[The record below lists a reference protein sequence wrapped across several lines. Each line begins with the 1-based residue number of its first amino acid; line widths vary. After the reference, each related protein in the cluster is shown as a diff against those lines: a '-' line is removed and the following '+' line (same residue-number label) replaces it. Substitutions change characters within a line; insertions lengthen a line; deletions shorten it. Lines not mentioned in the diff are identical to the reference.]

1 MRQSQMFIPTLRET
15 PQDAESLSH
24 RLMLKAGMIK
34 QMASGIYTYLPI
46 TKLVLNNIEQIVREE
61 MNRIGGVEIHMPV
74 LHPKELWEE
83 SGRWDAY
90 GKELMRMNDRH
101 DREFALGPTHE
112 EMITALLRDE
122 LKSYKKLPL
131 TLFQIQTKFRDE
143 LRPRYGLLRGREFI
157 MKDAYSFHTNDES
170 LTETYEDMYDAY
182 SRIFKRV
189 GLNYRAVEADS
200 GAIGGSHTHEFMALA
215 DIGEDTIAYTE
226 GSDYAANIEKAEC
239 QPVEKSTADMEE
251 MSKVETPGVTT
262 CQSLADHLDI
272 PLHETT
278 KTMVVKINDE
288 FIMILVRGDQE
299 LNDVKVKGFF
309 NAEEDL
315 EFATEEEIMENF
327 NATPGSLGPAGTDI
341 PVYLD
346 YQVDAM
352 VNYPTGANET
362 DHHFINV
369 NHNRDFDVK
378 GVGDFRF
385 INEGEMAIDGSG
397 KVKFMKGIEV
407 GQVFKLGTKYSES
420 MGLNVLDENGR
431 SVPVMM
437 GCYGVGVSRTLSAI
451 VESHHDDRGII
462 WPKSVTPFDVHIITA
477 NNKDE
482 TIMNT
487 AEELYESL
495 QKEHKVLYDDRS
507 ERAGV
512 KFADSDLIGLPY
524 RIVVGRGAK
533 EGMVEIKKRTDEK
546 SVDVNIADV
555 LSFIERIQ
563 NSPTIVFKVLGVL

>member
-46 TKLVLNNIEQIVREE
+46 TKLVLNNIEKIVREE

-90 GKELMRMNDRH
+90 GRELMRMNDRH

-157 MKDAYSFHTNDES
+157 MKDAYSFHTDDES

-182 SRIFKRV
+182 SRIFKRT
-189 GLNYRAVEADS
+189 GLEYRAVEADS

-215 DIGEDTIAYTE
+215 DIGEDTIVYTE
-226 GSDYAANIEKAEC
+226 ESDYAANIEKAEC
-239 QPVEKSTADMEE
+239 QPVEKSTADMKE
-251 MSKVETPGVTT
+251 MSKVETPGVTS
-262 CQSLADHLDI
+262 CQTLADFLDI
-272 PLHETT
+272 PLNETT
-278 KTMVVKINDE
+278 KTMVVKINGE

-299 LNDVKVKGFF
+299 LNDVKVKAFF

-315 EFATEEEIMENF
+315 EFATEDEIIQNF

-341 PVYLD
+341 PIYLD

-352 VNYPTGANET
+352 VNYPAGANET

-369 NHNRDFDVK
+369 NHNRDFEVR
-378 GVGDFRF
+378 GIGDFRF
-385 INEGEMAIDGSG
+385 INEGETAIDGSG

-437 GCYGVGVSRTLSAI
+437 GCYGVGISRTLSAI

-462 WPKSVTPFDVHIITA
+462 WPKSVAPYDVHIVTA

-482 TIMNT
+482 TIVDT
-487 AEELYESL
+487 AEKLYESL
-495 QKEHKVLYDDRS
+495 QKEHKVLYDDRA

-533 EGMVEIKKRTDEK
+533 EGTVEIKKRTDET
-546 SVDVNIADV
+546 SIDVDIADV
-555 LSFIERIQ
+555 LSFIAED
-563 NSPTIVFKVLGVL
+563 SK

>member
-90 GKELMRMNDRH
+90 GKELMRMDDRH
-101 DREFALGPTHE
+101 GREFALGPTHE
-112 EMITALLRDE
+112 EIITALLRDE

-170 LTETYEDMYDAY
+170 LTQTYEDMYDAY
-182 SRIFKRV
+182 SRIFKRA

-215 DIGEDTIAYTE
+215 DIGEDTIVYTE
-226 GSDYAANIEKAEC
+226 ESDYAANIEKAEC
-239 QPVEKSTADMEE
+239 QPVEKSTADMKE

-262 CQSLADHLDI
+262 CQSLADYLDI

-278 KTMVVKINDE
+278 KTMVIKINGE

-299 LNDVKVKGFF
+299 LNDVKVKAFF
-309 NAEEDL
+309 NAEEDI
-315 EFATEEEIMENF
+315 EFATEDEIIQHF
-327 NATPGSLGPAGTDI
+327 NATPGSLGPVETDI

-362 DHHFINV
+362 AYHFINV
-369 NHNRDFDVK
+369 NHNRDFEVR
-378 GVGDFRF
+378 GTGDFRF
-385 INEGEMAIDGSG
+385 INEGEMAVDGSG

-482 TIMNT
+482 TIVNT

-495 QKEHKVLYDDRS
+495 QKEYKVLYDDRA

-524 RIVVGRGAK
+524 RIVVGRGVK
-533 EGMVEIKKRTDEK
+533 EGMVEVKKRTDEK

-555 LSFIERIQ
+555 LSFIAED
-563 NSPTIVFKVLGVL
+563 SK

>member
-83 SGRWDAY
+83 SGRWEAY
-90 GKELMRMNDRH
+90 GSELMRMNDRH

-112 EMITALLRDE
+112 EMIVALLRDE

-226 GSDYAANIEKAEC
+226 ESDYAANIEKAEC
-239 QPVEKSTADMEE
+239 QPVEKSTDEMKE
-251 MSKVETPGVTT
+251 MSKVETPGVTS

-272 PLHETT
+272 PLGETT
-278 KTMVVKINDE
+278 KTMVIKINGE

-299 LNDVKVKGFF
+299 LNDVKVKAFF
-309 NAEEDL
+309 NAEEEI
-315 EFATEEEIMENF
+315 EFATEEEIMQNF
-327 NATPGSLGPAGTDI
+327 NATPGSLGPVGTDI

-346 YQVDAM
+346 FQVDAM

-362 DHHFINV
+362 DQHFINV
-369 NHNRDFDVK
+369 NHNRDFEVR
-378 GVGDFRF
+378 GTGDFRF

-397 KVKFMKGIEV
+397 EVKFMKGIEV

-451 VESHHDDRGII
+451 VESHHDERGII
-462 WPKSVTPFDVHIITA
+462 WPKSVTPFDVHIVTA

-482 TIMNT
+482 TILNT
-487 AEELYESL
+487 AEELYETL
-495 QKEHKVLYDDRS
+495 QKEHKVLYDDRK

-533 EGMVEIKKRTDEK
+533 DGMVEIKKRTDEK

-555 LSFIERIQ
+555 LSFIAED
-563 NSPTIVFKVLGVL
+563 SK

>member
-83 SGRWDAY
+83 SGRWEAY
-90 GKELMRMNDRH
+90 GSELMRMNDRH

-112 EMITALLRDE
+112 EMIVALLRDE

-170 LTETYEDMYDAY
+170 LTETYEDMYDSY

-226 GSDYAANIEKAEC
+226 ESDYAANIEKAEC
-239 QPVEKSTADMEE
+239 QPVEKSTDEMKE
-251 MSKVETPGVTT
+251 MSKVETPGVTS

-272 PLHETT
+272 PLGETT
-278 KTMVVKINDE
+278 KTMVIKINGE

-299 LNDVKVKGFF
+299 LNDVKVKAFF
-309 NAEEDL
+309 NAEEEI
-315 EFATEEEIMENF
+315 EFATEEEIMQNF
-327 NATPGSLGPAGTDI
+327 NATPGSLGPVGTDI

-346 YQVDAM
+346 FQVDAM

-362 DHHFINV
+362 NQHFINV
-369 NHNRDFDVK
+369 NHNRDFEVR
-378 GVGDFRF
+378 GTGDFRF

-397 KVKFMKGIEV
+397 RVKFMKGIEV

-451 VESHHDDRGII
+451 VESHHDERGII
-462 WPKSVTPFDVHIITA
+462 WPKSVTPFDVHIVTA

-482 TIMNT
+482 TILNT
-487 AEELYESL
+487 AEELYETL
-495 QKEHKVLYDDRS
+495 QKEHKVLYDDRK

-533 EGMVEIKKRTDEK
+533 DGMVEIKKRTDEK

-555 LSFIERIQ
+555 LSFIAED
-563 NSPTIVFKVLGVL
+563 SK

>member
-46 TKLVLNNIEQIVREE
+46 TRLVLHNIEKIVREE
-61 MNRIGGVEIHMPV
+61 MNKIGGVEIHMPV

-90 GKELMRMNDRH
+90 GNELMRMKDRH
-101 DREFALGPTHE
+101 GREFALGPTHE
-112 EMITALLRDE
+112 EMIVALLRDE
-122 LKSYKKLPL
+122 LRSYKKLPL
-131 TLFQIQTKFRDE
+131 TLYQIQTKFRDE

-157 MKDAYSFHTNDES
+157 MKDAYSFHTDDES
-170 LTETYEDMYDAY
+170 LTKTYNDMYQAY
-182 SRIFKRV
+182 SNIFSRM

-215 DIGEDTIAYTE
+215 DIGEDTIAYTDE
-226 GSDYAANIEKAEC
+226 SDYAANIEKAEC
-239 QPVEKSTADMEE
+239 QPVEKSTDEPKE
-251 MSKVETPGVTT
+251 MIKVETPGVTS
-262 CQSLADHLDI
+262 CQSLVDHLDI

-278 KTMVVKINDE
+278 KTMVVKINGE
-288 FIMILVRGDQE
+288 FLMLLLRGDQE
-299 LNDVKVKGFF
+299 LNDVKVKSFF
-309 NAEEDL
+309 NAEEEI
-315 EFATEEEIMENF
+315 EFADEDEIMKHF
-327 NATPGSLGPAGTDI
+327 NATPGSLGPVNTEI

-346 YQVDAM
+346 YQVDGM

-362 DHHFINV
+362 GHHYVNV
-369 NHNRDFDVK
+369 NHHRDFDVK

-385 INEGEMAIDGSG
+385 INEGETAADGSG
-397 KVKFMKGIEV
+397 PVRFMKGIEV

-451 VESHHDDRGII
+451 IESHHDDRGII
-462 WPKSVTPFDVHIITA
+462 WPESVTPFDIHIITA
-477 NNKDE
+477 NTKDE
-482 TIMNT
+482 TILKV
-487 AEELYESL
+487 AEDLYESL
-495 QKEHKVLYDDRS
+495 QEKYRVLYDDRN

-533 EGMVEIKKRTDEK
+533 DGVVEVKKRTDEK
-546 SVDVNIADV
+546 SEDVEIDDV
-555 LSFIERIQ
+555 LKFMDE
-563 NSPTIVFKVLGVL
+563 N

>member
-1 MRQSQMFIPTLRET
+1 MFIPTLRET

-83 SGRWDAY
+83 SGRWEAY
-90 GKELMRMNDRH
+90 GSELMRMNDRH

-112 EMITALLRDE
+112 EMIVALLRDE

-226 GSDYAANIEKAEC
+226 ESDYAANIEKAEC
-239 QPVEKSTADMEE
+239 QPVEKSTDEMKE
-251 MSKVETPGVTT
+251 MSKVETPGVTS

-272 PLHETT
+272 PLGETT
-278 KTMVVKINDE
+278 KTMVIKINGE

-299 LNDVKVKGFF
+299 LNDVKVKAFF
-309 NAEEDL
+309 NAEEEI
-315 EFATEEEIMENF
+315 EFATEEEIMQNF
-327 NATPGSLGPAGTDI
+327 NATPGSLGPVGTDI

-346 YQVDAM
+346 FQVDAM

-362 DHHFINV
+362 NQHFINV
-369 NHNRDFDVK
+369 NHNRDFEVR
-378 GVGDFRF
+378 GTGDFRF
-385 INEGEMAIDGSG
+385 INEGEMAIDSSG
-397 KVKFMKGIEV
+397 RVKFMKGIEV

-451 VESHHDDRGII
+451 VESHHDERGII
-462 WPKSVTPFDVHIITA
+462 WPKSVTPFDVHIVTA

-482 TIMNT
+482 TILNT
-487 AEELYESL
+487 AEELYETL
-495 QKEHKVLYDDRS
+495 QKEHKVLYDDRK

-533 EGMVEIKKRTDEK
+533 DGMVEIKKRTDEK

-555 LSFIERIQ
+555 LSFIAED
-563 NSPTIVFKVLGVL
+563 SK

>member
-46 TKLVLNNIEQIVREE
+46 TRLVLHNIEKIVREE
-61 MNRIGGVEIHMPV
+61 MNKIGGVEIHMPV

-90 GKELMRMNDRH
+90 GNELIRMKDRH
-101 DREFALGPTHE
+101 GREFALGPTHE
-112 EMITALLRDE
+112 EMIVALLRDE
-122 LKSYKKLPL
+122 LRSYKKLPL
-131 TLFQIQTKFRDE
+131 TLYQIQTKFRDE

-157 MKDAYSFHTNDES
+157 MKDAYSFHTDDES
-170 LTETYEDMYDAY
+170 LTKTYNDMYQAY
-182 SRIFKRV
+182 SNIFSRM

-200 GAIGGSHTHEFMALA
+200 GAIGGSHTHEFMALS
-215 DIGEDTIAYTE
+215 DIGEDTIAYTDE
-226 GSDYAANIEKAEC
+226 SDYAANIEKAEC
-239 QPVEKSTADMEE
+239 QPVEKSADEHKE
-251 MSKVETPGVTT
+251 MSKVETPGVTS

-278 KTMVVKINDE
+278 KTMVVKINGE
-288 FIMILVRGDQE
+288 FLMILVRGDQE
-299 LNDVKVKGFF
+299 LNDVKVKSFF
-309 NAEEDL
+309 NM
-315 EFATEEEIMENF
+315 EEEIEFADEDEIMKHF
-327 NATPGSLGPAGTDI
+327 HATPGSLGPVNTEI

-346 YQVDAM
+346 YQVDGM

-362 DHHFINV
+362 DYHYVNV
-369 NHNRDFDVK
+369 NHHRDFDVK
-378 GVGDFRF
+378 GIGDFRF
-385 INEGEMAIDGSG
+385 INEGEMAADGSG
-397 KVKFMKGIEV
+397 PVKFMKGIEV

-451 VESHHDDRGII
+451 IESHHDDRGII
-462 WPKSVTPFDVHIITA
+462 WPESVTPFDIHIITA
-477 NNKDE
+477 NTKDE
-482 TIMNT
+482 TILKV
-487 AEELYESL
+487 AEDLYESL
-495 QKEHKVLYDDRS
+495 QEKYRVLYDDRN

-533 EGMVEIKKRTDEK
+533 DGVVEVKKRTDEK
-546 SVDVNIADV
+546 SEDVEIDDV
-555 LSFIERIQ
+555 LKFMDE
-563 NSPTIVFKVLGVL
+563 N

>member
-46 TKLVLNNIEQIVREE
+46 TKLVLQNIENIVREE
-61 MNRIGGVEIHMPV
+61 MNKIGGVEIHMPV

-90 GKELMRMNDRH
+90 GSELMRMNDRH
-101 DREFALGPTHE
+101 GREFALGPTHE
-112 EMITALLRDE
+112 EMIVALLRDE

-157 MKDAYSFHTNDES
+157 MKDAYSFHTDDES
-170 LTETYEDMYDAY
+170 LTKTYNDMYQAY
-182 SRIFKRV
+182 ENIFSRM

-226 GSDYAANIEKAEC
+226 ESDYAANIEKAEC
-239 QPVEKSTADMEE
+239 QPVEKSADAEKE
-251 MSKVETPGVTT
+251 LEKVETPGVTT
-262 CQSLADHLDI
+262 CQSLADHLGI
-272 PLHETT
+272 ALHETT
-278 KTMVVKINDE
+278 KTMVVKINGE
-288 FIMILVRGDQE
+288 FLMILIRGDQE
-299 LNDVKVKGFF
+299 LNDVKVKSFF
-309 NAEEDL
+309 NAEEEV
-315 EFATEEEIMENF
+315 EFATEEEIVQHF
-327 NATPGSLGPAGTDI
+327 NAAPGSLGPVNTNI

-362 DHHFINV
+362 GHHYINV
-369 NHNRDFDVK
+369 NHTRDFEVR
-378 GVGDFRF
+378 GTGDFRF
-385 INEGEMAIDGSG
+385 INEGETAPDGSG
-397 KVKFMKGIEV
+397 PVKFMKGIEV

-451 VESHHDDRGII
+451 IESHHDERGII
-462 WPKSVTPFDVHIITA
+462 WPKSVTPFDIHIITA
-477 NNKDE
+477 NTKDE
-482 TIMNT
+482 TILNT

-495 QKEHKVLYDDRS
+495 QEKYKVLYDDRN

-524 RIVVGRGAK
+524 RITVGRGAK
-533 EGMVEIKKRTDEK
+533 DGVVEVKQRTDEK
-546 SVDVNIADV
+546 STDVDIADV
-555 LSFIERIQ
+555 LKFIDE
-563 NSPTIVFKVLGVL
+563 N